1 MVAVALP
8 AIGEDLGADP
18 GSLTLWLVTSYLFV
32 NVVLQSPAGKLGDIF
47 GRRRAFMIGQGL
59 FAAGTLIAVLAP
71 YLATVAASRILMA
84 AGGAMTVPTA
94 MALLRT
100 VIPEELRPRAFGY
113 FGALLGASAAT
124 GPLVGGLLTQYSGW
138 KAIFLVNLPLLLIS
152 WLLVRGDR
160 SFGSD
165 VDDKTTRPKFDFPG
179 MVLLSF
185 SLAAIL
191 IGMRADGVR
200 ALGAVGLGVL
210 GLFAFSRWELHT
222 PTPLIDP
229 KLARCRPFVIGGTVI
244 GLQNLGMYALLFQL
258 PFLFREW
265 FELDAGRTGQMLLTM
280 TLSMVFFSPIGGRL
294 AERLGTK
301 NTLFVGL
308 SLGLVGLFS
317 LVYATNVESLSGIA
331 VAIGFVGAGIG
342 TVMGPTQAAA
352 LSAVDPSQ
360 SGVAAGVLS
369 TMRYLG
375 GITGITIISVAL
387 ADTTRANMMIQS
399 QLCFWIYIGAYLLA
413 MLLVVFL
420 PRRHPATS

>member
-1 MVAVALP
+1 
-8 AIGEDLGADP
+8 
-18 GSLTLWLVTSYLFV
+18 
-32 NVVLQSPAGKLGDIF
+32 
-47 GRRRAFMIGQGL
+47 
-59 FAAGTLIAVLAP
+59 
-71 YLATVAASRILMA
+71 
-84 AGGAMTVPTA
+84 
-94 MALLRT
+94 
-100 VIPEELRPRAFGY
+100 
-113 FGALLGASAAT
+113 
-124 GPLVGGLLTQYSGW
+124 
-138 KAIFLVNLPLLLIS
+138 
-152 WLLVRGDR
+152 
-160 SFGSD
+160 
-165 VDDKTTRPKFDFPG
+165 

-185 SLAAIL
+185 SLATIL

-210 GLFAFSRWELHT
+210 GLVAFSRWELHT

-342 TVMGPTQAAA
+342 TAMRPTQAAA

>member
-8 AIGEDLGADP
+8 AIGDDLGADP
-18 GSLTLWLVTSYLFV
+18 GELTLWLVTSYLFV

-71 YLATVAASRILMA
+71 YLVTVAASRILMA

-138 KAIFLVNLPLLLIS
+138 KAIFLVNLPLLLLS
-152 WLLVRGDR
+152 WLLVRSDR

-165 VDDKTTRPKFDFPG
+165 VDDKTARPKFDFPG

-185 SLAAIL
+185 SLATIL

-210 GLFAFSRWELHT
+210 GLVAFSRWELHT

-265 FELDAGRTGQMLLTM
+265 FELDAGRTGQLLLTM

-331 VAIGFVGAGIG
+331 VAIGFVGALAS
-342 TVMGPTQAAA
+342 GP
-352 LSAVDPSQ
+352 
-360 SGVAAGVLS
+360 
-369 TMRYLG
+369 
-375 GITGITIISVAL
+375 
-387 ADTTRANMMIQS
+387 
-399 QLCFWIYIGAYLLA
+399 
-413 MLLVVFL
+413 
-420 PRRHPATS
+420 